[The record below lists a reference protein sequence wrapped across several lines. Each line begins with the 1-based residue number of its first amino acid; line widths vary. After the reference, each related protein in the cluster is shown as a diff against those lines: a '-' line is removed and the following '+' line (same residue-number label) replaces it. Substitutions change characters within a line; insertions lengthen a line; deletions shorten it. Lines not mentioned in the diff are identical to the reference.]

1 MEFIIEAD
9 ANLVLGSAY
18 VAESTMGNCEAYK
31 ADLEALVSVYDGCDE
46 VTITAQVAALKLK
59 LDAVDCQ

>member
-1 MEFIIEAD
+1 MEFTIEAD

-18 VAESTMGNCEAYK
+18 VADSTMDNCEAYK
-31 ADLEALVSVYDGCDE
+31 ADLEAIVSGYDGCDE

-59 LDAVDCQ
+59 LDALECK